1 MKISAQLGWPCWI
14 EEVKVIVK
22 TFLDNSQ
29 RGKEWLIGFKKRWSK
44 QLGIQKPEIISKSS
58 PENLTVETLNKLFEM
73 VRSIYNEKSIFE
85 DANAAK
91 IIYNADESG
100 FSTNLNQKKMEF
112 KKSSRDVYMITPT
125 CGKAIYTVLLTGN
138 AAG

>member
-1 MKISAQLGWPCWI
+1 
-14 EEVKVIVK
+14 
-22 TFLDNSQ
+22 
-29 RGKEWLIGFKKRWSK
+29 
-44 QLGIQKPEIISKSS
+44 
-58 PENLTVETLNKLFEM
+58 M

-138 AAG
+138 AAGSYMPPLVVYRAQYLNDTWTINGLMDTSYAVTESGVGCGCPMSF